1 MQTSDQI
8 NIVIAVATCL
18 SVFGSLAV
26 AYLTLHITKANR
38 LTAELMKE
46 QLEASTRPYI
56 QISPSVRTGSQMIEL
71 RIANTGQSNAV
82 DLKLD
87 LDQDYY
93 FNAQESEA
101 KNFRRYT
108 AFVHPIS
115 SFSPRA
121 ELVFDLGVGPS
132 IFTNSERCPQRFT
145 ITATYKH
152 GSKEYSESTTI
163 DLQPLQLTSV
173 PHDPVAD
180 QIKKL
185 VRAVEQISSELK
197 NRGD

>member
-8 NIVIAVATCL
+8 NLVIAVATCL
-18 SVFGSLAV
+18 SVLGSLAV

-56 QISPSVRTGSQMIEL
+56 QISPAVRIGSQLIEL
-71 RIANTGQSNAV
+71 RIANTGQSNAE

-87 LDQDYY
+87 LAQDYY
-93 FNAQESEA
+93 FNAEPSEA
-101 KNFRRYT
+101 KNIRKYT

-121 ELVFDLGVGPS
+121 ELVFDLGVGPK

-152 GSKEYSESTTI
+152 GSKQYSESTAV

-180 QIKKL
+180 HLEEL
-185 VRAVEQISSELK
+185 VKAVKQISSEL
-197 NRGD
+197 RSHRD

>member
-1 MQTSDQI
+1 MQLSDQI
-8 NIVIAVATCL
+8 NIVIAIATCL
-18 SVFGSLAV
+18 SVAGSLAV
-26 AYLTLHITKANR
+26 AVLTWHITKANR

-56 QISPSVRTGSQMIEL
+56 QISPTVRSGSQMIEL
-71 RIANTGQSNAV
+71 RIANTGQSNAE

-93 FNAQESEA
+93 FNAQVGEA
-101 KNFRRYT
+101 KNIRKFT
-108 AFVHPIS
+108 AFVHPIA

-132 IFTNSERCPQRFT
+132 IFTNSERCPLRFT

-152 GSKEYSESTTI
+152 GSKKYSEPTTV
-163 DLQPLQLTSV
+163 DLQPLQLTAV
-173 PHDPVAD
+173 PYDPVAE

-185 VRAVEQISSELK
+185 VKAVDQISSELR
-197 NRGD
+197 NQRD